1 MRNEQRRRY
10 TVCLLLL
17 TLPPLIVRK
26 GLKDFLEYV
35 KNKLHR
41 TGGSIYCPEMG
52 EIQHEDDQSGH

>member
-1 MRNEQRRRY
+1 LN
-10 TVCLLLL
+10 
-17 TLPPLIVRK
+17 
-26 GLKDFLEYV
+26 DFLEYV